1 MQFFG
6 PIVCIR
12 CLETLNETVI
22 AQHDKSKEKSQI
34 EWVLI
39 QKDNIKMIVELQQE
53 NESLKAEKKEL
64 EAKEVELECKLEK
77 LKGKTWQLDAEEDNI
92 KQRAKV

>member
-34 EWVLI
+34 ESRRVAVDSEG
-39 QKDNIKMIVELQQE
+39 QHQNNCGASARKREP
-53 NESLKAEKKEL
+53 
-64 EAKEVELECKLEK
+64 
-77 LKGKTWQLDAEEDNI
+77 
-92 KQRAKV
+92 